1 MEILIMAILFYKTV
15 TGAAGSSTVNSG
27 LNVDKIIKVS
37 RQGEQKDYSP
47 FVSVSTLDGTDWTY
61 ISPTKRI
68 AFGPSFPFATGG
80 ETIHIIY
87 KL

>member
-1 MEILIMAILFYKTV
+1 MDILKSKTV
-15 TGAAGSSTVNSG
+15 TGSEGGSTVNSG
-27 LNVDKIIKVS
+27 LNVSKIIKVS

-47 FVSVSTLDGTDWTY
+47 FVSVSSLDGTDWTF

>member
-1 MEILIMAILFYKTV
+1 MDILKSKTV
-15 TGAAGSSTVNSG
+15 IGSEGASTVNSG
-27 LNVDKIIKVS
+27 LNVSKIIKVS

-47 FVSVSTLDGTDWTY
+47 FVSVSSLDGTDWTF

>member
-1 MEILIMAILFYKTV
+1 MDILKSKTV
-15 TGAAGSSTVNSG
+15 TGSEGSSTVNSG
-27 LNVDKIIKVS
+27 LNVSKIIKVS

-47 FVSVSTLDGTDWTY
+47 FVSVSSLDGTDWTF